1 MKLTKGHNMAVGTG
15 ISAWARFRKHLAA
28 VAVCLAACAGLF
40 LGAPAAGTAFAAET
54 TANGDAAGNAADGRI
69 TLEYRYQG
77 NNVVGATVSLYRV
90 ADWNG
95 KGTFSLTGAF
105 SGVDYDWDG
114 LMGQLAASTAG
125 GHPDASAF
133 QTAATTLGAY
143 AKARNIEPTRNGV
156 IYDSGASFGGLG
168 KGLYLIMFDR
178 YADTQVRCGASAS
191 LVSLP
196 FNDSGNLVS
205 EVTVQ
210 AKNDCVPAPH
220 APKTTRLSVRKV
232 WNKDDARSRPSSIT
246 VTLLKDGT
254 PAGTVALT
262 AAGGWKHSW
271 TGLSGDHDWT
281 AVETSVPDGYTV
293 AIDRNGTDLTITNT
307 GGGHAATNGNIAR
320 TGVDAMPVVLAVM
333 AAAAIALPVLI
344 VVKAR
349 RE

>member
-1 MKLTKGHNMAVGTG
+1 MKRIKEYNVTAGSGKLVRTRLRKRLMA
-15 ISAWARFRKHLAA
+15 AA
-28 VAVCLAACAGLF
+28 ICLAACASLL
-40 LGAPAAGTAFAAET
+40 LGAPAVGTAFADET
-54 TANGDAAGNAADGRI
+54 ATAGDAADGRI

-77 NNVVGATVSLYRV
+77 DNVAGATVSLYRV

-95 KGTFSLTGAF
+95 KGTFSLTSAF

-114 LMGQLAASTAG
+114 LMEQLAASTAG

-143 AKARNIEPTRNGV
+143 AKARDIEPTRNGV
-156 IYDSGASFGGLG
+156 IYDSGASFSGLG

-178 YADTQVRCGASAS
+178 YADTQIRCGASAS
-191 LVSLP
+191 LISLP
-196 FNDSGNLVS
+196 YNDSGTLVS

-220 APKTTRLSVRKV
+220 APNTTRLDVRKV

-254 PAGTVALT
+254 PSGTVTLT
-262 AAGGWKHSW
+262 AAGGWKHTW
-271 TGLSGDHDWT
+271 AGLSGEHDWT
-281 AVETSVPDGYTV
+281 AVETAVPNGYTV

-307 GGGHAATNGNIAR
+307 GGHAVTNGNIAT
-320 TGVDAMPVVLAVM
+320 TGVDAMPLVLAVT

-344 VVKAR
+344 VVRTR